1 MTTEVCEMRKQ
12 DKAIK
17 VAVQLSS
24 AELKAL
30 DWWCDRGDC
39 SRAEMLRR
47 ALAQLEQDMNR

>member
-1 MTTEVCEMRKQ
+1 MRKQ